1 MQCALYDA
9 GRCRSCQWITQP
21 IPEQLSAKTADLK
34 NLLADFPV
42 EEWCAP
48 VSGPE
53 QGFRNKAKMVVSG
66 SVEKPLLGMLHRDGT
81 PEDLC
86 DCPLYPAS
94 FAPVFAALKPFI
106 ARAGLTPYN
115 VARKRGELKYILL
128 TESQSDGGMML
139 RFVLRSETKLAQL
152 RKALPWL
159 QEQLPQLKVITVNI
173 QPVHMAIMEGET
185 EIYLTE
191 QQALAERFNDVPL
204 WIRPQSFFQTNP
216 AVASQLYA
224 TARDWVRQLPVKHMW
239 DLFCGVGG
247 FGLHCATPDM
257 QLTGIEIASEAIACA
272 KQSAAELGLTR
283 LQFQALDSTQFAT
296 AQGEVPELVL
306 VNPPRRGIGKPLC
319 DYLSGF
325 GLHCATPDMQLT
337 GIEIASEAIACAKQS
352 AAELGLTRLQF
363 QALDSTQFA
372 TAQGEVPEL
381 VLVNPPRRGIGKP
394 LCDYLSTMAPR
405 FIIYSSCNAQTMA
418 KDIRELPGYRIERV
432 QLFDMF
438 PHTAHYEVMT
448 LLVKQ

>member
-9 GRCRSCQWITQP
+9 GRCRSCQWIEQP
-21 IPEQLSAKTADLK
+21 VAEQLSAKMSDLRS
-34 NLLADFPV
+34 LLDGLAV
-42 EEWCAP
+42 GEWCAP

-81 PEDLC
+81 PEDLT
-86 DCPLYPAS
+86 DCPLYPDS

-115 VARKRGELKYILL
+115 VARKRGELKYLLL
-128 TESQSDGGMML
+128 TESQRDGGMML
-139 RFVLRSETKLAQL
+139 RFVLRSESKLAQL
-152 RKALPWL
+152 RAALPWL
-159 QEQLPQLKVITVNI
+159 QAQLPQLKVITANI
-173 QPVHMAIMEGET
+173 QPVHMAIMEGEQ
-185 EIYLTE
+185 EIFFTE
-191 QQALAERFNDVPL
+191 QQALAENFNDVPL

-216 AVASQLYA
+216 TVASSLYA
-224 TARDWVRQLPVKHMW
+224 TARDWVRALPVSHMW

-247 FGLHCATPDM
+247 FGLHCATPEM
-257 QLTGIEIASEAIACA
+257 TLTGIEIAPEAIACA

-296 AQGEVPELVL
+296 AQGDVPQLVL

-319 DYLSGF
+319 DYLS
-325 GLHCATPDMQLT
+325 Q
-337 GIEIASEAIACAKQS
+337 
-352 AAELGLTRLQF
+352 
-363 QALDSTQFA
+363 
-372 TAQGEVPEL
+372 
-381 VLVNPPRRGIGKP
+381 
-394 LCDYLSTMAPR
+394 MAPQ

-418 KDIRELPGYRIERV
+418 KDFTHLSGYRVERV

-438 PHTAHYEVMT
+438 PHTAHYEVLT
-448 LLVKQ
+448 LLVRE